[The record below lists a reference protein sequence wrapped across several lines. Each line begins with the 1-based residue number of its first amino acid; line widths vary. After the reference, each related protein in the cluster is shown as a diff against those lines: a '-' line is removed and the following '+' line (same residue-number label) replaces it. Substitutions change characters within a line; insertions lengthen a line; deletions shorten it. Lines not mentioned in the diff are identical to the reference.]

1 MRPVKKQKRKI
12 WLSAMAMS
20 ILLMSCTALSETGGA
35 GASPEERALG
45 NVAAVSES
53 ASWQAAGK
61 GQDGAMAGEAAGLGD
76 GQSGEALG
84 QEAERGAGQAGQGAE
99 PGAGSVAGQ
108 DSGSGLSEGLKP
120 VRESGQGD
128 IQGTG
133 QAAGQQPNG
142 PAAGSREV
150 TQELAVHF
158 LDVGQGDATLI
169 VCGEEAMLIDA
180 GDNGQGTFVQN
191 YLQKQ
196 GVESLKYV
204 VCTHPDEDHIG
215 GMDVILYKFDCGTV
229 LMTEEEKDTN
239 TYRDVVDT
247 MSGKGYKRTA
257 PVTGQQYTLGD
268 AMFTILGPDSPSSDS
283 NDNSIAIL
291 LTHGE
296 NTFLFTGD
304 AEEEEE
310 EAIADGAISP
320 AADVYKAGHHGSR
333 TSSSKKLLDAVSPAY
348 AVISCGEGNS
358 YGHPHA
364 ETLNN
369 LRTMGV
375 QVFRTDEQGSI
386 IAVSDGREISWN
398 CSPSET
404 WQAGEPTGSSGTLAG
419 QPGQGVA
426 VADGSGATTSSGSAA
441 GTGAGGS
448 PESEAVASEPVSAT
462 SPDTVGTDYI
472 CNLNTRKFHYPGCSS
487 VKKMKESN
495 KLPVHGTRDE
505 IISQGYEPCKIC
517 KP

>member
-20 ILLMSCTALSETGGA
+20 MFLMSCAALSETGGA
-35 GASPEERALG
+35 GASPEERAPG
-45 NVAAVSES
+45 SGAAVSES
-53 ASWQAAGK
+53 ASRQAAVEE
-61 GQDGAMAGEAAGLGD
+61 QDEAMAGEAAGLED

-84 QEAERGAGQAGQGAE
+84 QAGQESEQGT
-99 PGAGSVAGQ
+99 GSAAGQ

-120 VRESGQGD
+120 VQETGGQESGQGD

-133 QAAGQQPNG
+133 KAAGQQPNG
-142 PAAGSREV
+142 PTADSREV
-150 TQELAVHF
+150 KLAVHF

-180 GDNGQGTFVQN
+180 GDDGQGTFVQN

-268 AMFTILGPDSPSSDS
+268 AVFTILGPDSLSSDS

-369 LRTMGV
+369 LRAMGV

-386 IAVSDGREISWN
+386 IAVSDGRKISWN

-404 WQAGEPTGSSGTLAG
+404 WRAGEPTGSSGTPAG
-419 QPGQGVA
+419 QSGQGAA
-426 VADGSGATTSSGSAA
+426 VAGGSGATTSSGPAA
-441 GTGAGGS
+441 GTGAGAS
-448 PESEAVASEPVSAT
+448 PESEAVASESVSAT

-472 CNLNTRKFHYPGCSS
+472 CNLNTKKFHYPGCSS